1 MALGVIAVACALAI
15 PAIYNRFPLTFPDTS
30 VYLQVAFNDAW
41 ALDRSGY
48 YGLAFRPLVLLF
60 PAVTALWVSLALQ
73 LCLISAC
80 LLLLV
85 KRVIPEAPLA
95 TRVSLIVGV
104 AAVSTLP
111 WHAAQLM
118 PDAFAGPL
126 VIVTWMAASRDTQ
139 LSGTPFLW
147 FVAAAMALLHYTF
160 LALMPAVALVTL
172 GMAWWFGVP
181 AAKVAKRF
189 VVLLLCVTTIA
200 SAHVAV
206 HGLKFGRWSVSPL
219 GSVFLFARLNEDGLI
234 EPWLDRHCG
243 KDAAEPLC
251 EIRNSIPRNSQVI
264 LWGGPRSPFYDRI
277 NLQAGE
283 PASWPWVDYLGQ
295 AAIGSIREQP
305 IGFAKTS
312 LANAASQFTRF
323 AALDDECPSECRMD
337 ELGTAYP
344 ALRRA
349 LDNSRQLRNEIPR
362 TPIQIITSTVAI
374 VCLAS
379 LPLLL
384 LFAIRRKDRT
394 LVSLVIAVVVA
405 LMVNAFLTGALSDV
419 HDRYQSRLV
428 WLAPLV
434 AASALLRW
442 VRWGRVSVTDHRKRE
457 AEPLTSA

>member
-1 MALGVIAVACALAI
+1 MALGVIAVSCALSI

-41 ALDRSGY
+41 ALDRSGF
-48 YGLAFRPLVLLF
+48 YGLAFKPAVLLF
-60 PAVTALWVSLALQ
+60 PAVTALWVNLALQ

-80 LLLLV
+80 MLLLM
-85 KRVIPEAPLA
+85 KRLLPEAPVA
-95 TRVSLIVGV
+95 TSVSLIICV
-104 AAVSTLP
+104 AAVSNLP

-126 VIVTWMAASRDTQ
+126 VIVTWIAASRDTQ
-139 LSGTPFLW
+139 LSATPFLW
-147 FVAAAMALLHYTF
+147 FAAAAMALLHYTF
-160 LALMPAVALVTL
+160 LALMPTVALVTL

-189 VVLLLCVTTIA
+189 VALLLCIA
-200 SAHVAV
+200 LIVSAHVAV
-206 HGLKFGRWSVSPL
+206 HGVKYGRWSVSPL
-219 GSVFLFARLNEDGLI
+219 GPVFLFARLNEDGLI

-251 EIRNSIPRNSQVI
+251 EVRGSIPRDSQVI

-283 PASWPWVDYLGQ
+283 PASWPWVDYLEQ

-305 IGFAKTS
+305 IRFAKTS
-312 LANAASQFTRF
+312 LEGAAGQLTRF
-323 AALDDECPSECRMD
+323 AALDDECPSECKMD
-337 ELGTAYP
+337 ELGSEYP
-344 ALRRA
+344 ALRSA
-349 LDNSRQLRNEIPR
+349 LDNSRQLRNELPR
-362 TPIQIITSTVAI
+362 TPIRIVTSTVAI
-374 VCLAS
+374 VSLGL

-384 LFAIRRKDRT
+384 FFAVRRKDRIV
-394 LVSLVIAVVVA
+394 VSLVIAVVVA
-405 LMVNAFLTGALSDV
+405 LVANAFLTGALSDV

-434 AASALLRW
+434 AASVLFRWLRW
-442 VRWGRVSVTDHRKRE
+442 DWVFVTDERNRV
-457 AEPLTSA
+457 AEPLTSV